1 MLDEDEDECV
11 DEVVLWQFME
21 MGFLENRVIKVF
33 QLNYMLVFQVMEWL
47 IEYVEDLIIDM
58 FFLGQVFLGVEGVI
72 VVVFEVVVG
81 VSIIDEEVRDEFMEI
96 FKKIWRKR
104 EFWVDVWVVIFLME
118 MGFDEK
124 EVIDVF
130 RVNNN

>member
-1 MLDEDEDECV
+1 M
-11 DEVVLWQFME
+11 
-21 MGFLENRVIKVF
+21 
-33 QLNYMLVFQVMEWL
+33 
-47 IEYVEDLIIDM
+47 
-58 FFLGQVFLGVEGVI
+58 
-72 VVVFEVVVG
+72 G
-81 VSIIDEEVRDEFMEI
+81 VSVIDEEVRDELMEI